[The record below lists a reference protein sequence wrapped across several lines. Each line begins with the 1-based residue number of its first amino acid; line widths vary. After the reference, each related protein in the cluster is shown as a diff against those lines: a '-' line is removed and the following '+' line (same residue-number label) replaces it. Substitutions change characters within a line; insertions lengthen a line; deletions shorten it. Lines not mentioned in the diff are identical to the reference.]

1 MPDRKDDLR
10 VLEGEVTETKSSDA
24 YIARTVATLVSE
36 IEATT
41 VPVVDIPGADIHK
54 PKLVAQKT
62 TLVPEVE
69 NPEINTPV
77 DPLSHFVTGIFK
89 KRQDKKAA

>member
-36 IEATT
+36 IEATA
-41 VPVVDIPGADIHK
+41 VPVVDIPRADIHK
-54 PKLVAQKT
+54 PKLVAQET

-69 NPEINTPV
+69 NPENNTPV
-77 DPLSHFVTGIFK
+77 DPLSRFVRDIFQ
-89 KRQDKKAA
+89 KRQEKKAA

>member
-10 VLEGEVTETKSSDA
+10 VIEGEVTETKSSDA
-24 YIARTVATLVSE
+24 YIERTVATLVSE

-41 VPVVDIPGADIHK
+41 GTVVDILGADIHK

-62 TLVPEVE
+62 TLLPEVE
-69 NPEINTPV
+69 NPQKNIPV
-77 DPLSHFVTGIFK
+77 DPLSRFVVGTFK
-89 KRQDKKAA
+89 DRQEKKVA